1 MKYVVSLRGKRSEVR
16 IGADRIA
23 LDGSEYRAGLL
34 RFEGSP
40 CYLLDVEGEKLP
52 LVLESS
58 GKGKW
63 IVSIRGDRYEVEVID
78 ERLERARRTAS
89 GARSHTT
96 PQVLTAPMP
105 GLVVRIPIEPG
116 QQVETGTSLVVLE
129 AMKMEN
135 ELKAAAP
142 ATVERIEV
150 RPGQPVEKG
159 DVLVTFR
166 HPAPNL
172 T

>member
-1 MKYVVSLRGKRSEVR
+1 MKYIVSFGGKQTEVR
-16 IGADRIA
+16 VANDRVVIE
-23 LDGSEYRAGLL
+23 GTEYRAGLL

-40 CYLLDVEGEKLP
+40 CCLLELEGEKVP
-52 LVLESS
+52 LLLESI

-63 IVSIRGDRYEVEVID
+63 IVTLRGNRFEVDVGD
-78 ERLERARRTAS
+78 ERLERARRTAA
-89 GARSHTT
+89 GTRGHRV

-105 GLVVRIPIEPG
+105 GLVVRVSATPG
-116 QQVETGTSLVVLE
+116 QEVEAGTSLVVLE

-135 ELKAAAP
+135 ELKAAGRAV
-142 ATVERIEV
+142 VERINV
-150 RPGQPVEKG
+150 QPGQPVEKG

-166 HPAPNL
+166 QPPSQ

>member
-1 MKYVVSLRGKRSEVR
+1 MKYVASLRGKRAAVR
-16 IGADRIA
+16 LGEDRIA
-23 LDGSEYRAGLL
+23 LDGDEYRAGLL
-34 RFEGSP
+34 QFEGSP
-40 CYLLDVEGEKLP
+40 CYLLEVEGEKVP

-58 GKGKW
+58 GNGKW

-78 ERLERARRTAS
+78 ERLERARRTAA
-89 GARSHTT
+89 GARSHPA
-96 PQVLTAPMP
+96 PQVLKAPMP
-105 GLVVRIPIEPG
+105 GLVVRIPVVPG
-116 QQVETGTSLVVLE
+116 QTVETGTSLVVLE

-142 ATVERIEV
+142 ATVDRIEV

-166 HPAPNL
+166 QPAPNL